1 LIKRGIL
8 EQLYAGVHRVRRILN
23 IAIGIAAMTAV
34 LVAQAAIVKPTP
46 PDIKARAYIL
56 QDFDS
61 GQVLVEVNAD
71 ESLEPASL
79 TKMMTVYVT
88 LAQLA
93 DGKFQIDDLVRVSK
107 KAWKM
112 GGSKMFIEVG
122 KEVPVED
129 LLKGVIIQSGND
141 ASVALAEFVAG
152 DETAFADLMN
162 QYASQLG
169 MGNTHFVNASG
180 LPHADHYSTARDMAN
195 LAAAL
200 IRDFPAH
207 YPLHA
212 VRTYPWNNIKQYN
225 RNPLL
230 TRDDSV
236 DGVKTGHTESA
247 GYCLVASAK
256 QDGMRLVSALLGS
269 KSEGSRLAETQA
281 LLRYGFR
288 FFETNRLYEGGA
300 PIEKARVWQGESE
313 ELDMGIGDD
322 LYVTVPRGQYKNLD
336 TRISVEEQI
345 LAPVAAGQALG
356 MVRVSL
362 GGEAIADRPLIALNG
377 VAVGGLWHRMSDY
390 VKLWFE

>member
-1 LIKRGIL
+1 MAAERVNKILVIVFGFFALI
-8 EQLYAGVHRVRRILN
+8 
-23 IAIGIAAMTAV
+23 AV
-34 LVAQAAIVKPTP
+34 LAAQAAVLKPTP
-46 PDIKARAYIL
+46 PAIKARSYIL
-56 QDFDS
+56 QDFDT
-61 GQVLVEVNAD
+61 GTVLVEHNAD
-71 ESLEPASL
+71 EPVEPASL
-79 TKMMTVYVT
+79 TKMMTVYVA

-93 DGKFQIDDLVRVSK
+93 DGKFQMGDPVLISK

-122 KEVPVED
+122 KQVPVVD

-152 DETAFADLMN
+152 DESAFADLMN

-169 MGNTHFVNASG
+169 MTNTNFVNASG

-200 IRDFPAH
+200 IRDFPEH

-212 VRTYPWNNIKQYN
+212 VRTYTWNNIKQYN

-256 QDGMRLVSALLGS
+256 QDDMRLVSALLGS
-269 KSEGSRLAETQA
+269 KSEDSRLTETQS

-288 FFETNRLYEGGA
+288 FFETDRVYEGGA
-300 PIEKARVWQGESE
+300 AIRQVRVWQGETE
-313 ELDMGIGDD
+313 QVEMGIAND
-322 LYVTVPRGQYKNLD
+322 LYVTVPRGEFKKLD
-336 TRISVEEQI
+336 TGIVVEEQI
-345 LAPVAAGQALG
+345 LAPVRAGQQLGVVSITLQGEPIAERPLLALG
-356 MVRVSL
+356 
-362 GGEAIADRPLIALNG
+362 E
-377 VAVGGLWHRMSDY
+377 VAKGGLWRRLSDY

>member
-1 LIKRGIL
+1 MAAERVNKILVIIFGFFTLI
-8 EQLYAGVHRVRRILN
+8 
-23 IAIGIAAMTAV
+23 TV
-34 LVAQAAIVKPTP
+34 LAAQAAVLKPTP
-46 PDIKARAYIL
+46 PVIKARSYIL
-56 QDFDS
+56 QDFVT
-61 GQVLVEVNAD
+61 GTVLVEHNAD
-71 ESLEPASL
+71 EPVEPASL
-79 TKMMTVYVT
+79 TKMMTVYVA

-93 DGKFQIDDLVRVSK
+93 DGKFQLGDPVLISK

-122 KEVPVED
+122 KQVPVVD

-152 DETAFADLMN
+152 DESAFADLMN

-169 MGNTHFVNASG
+169 MTNTNFVNASG

-200 IRDFPAH
+200 IRDFPEH

-212 VRTYPWNNIKQYN
+212 VRTYTWNNIKQYN

-256 QDGMRLVSALLGS
+256 QDDMRLVSALLGS
-269 KSEGSRLAETQA
+269 KSEDSRLTETQS

-288 FFETNRLYEGGA
+288 FFETDRVYEGGA
-300 PIEKARVWQGESE
+300 PIRQVRVWQGETE
-313 ELDMGIGDD
+313 QVETGIAND
-322 LYVTVPRGQYKNLD
+322 LYVTVPRGEFKKLD
-336 TRISVEEQI
+336 AGIVVKEQI
-345 LAPVAAGQALG
+345 LAPVRAGQQLGVVSITLRGEPIAERPLLALG
-356 MVRVSL
+356 
-362 GGEAIADRPLIALNG
+362 E
-377 VAVGGLWHRMSDY
+377 VAKGGLWRRLSDY

>member
-1 LIKRGIL
+1 LAAERVSKIL
-8 EQLYAGVHRVRRILN
+8 VIIFGFFALV
-23 IAIGIAAMTAV
+23 AV
-34 LVAQAAIVKPTP
+34 LAAQAAVLKPTP
-46 PDIKARAYIL
+46 PAIKARSYIL
-56 QDFDS
+56 QDFAT
-61 GQVLVEVNAD
+61 GTVLVEHNAD
-71 ESLEPASL
+71 EPVEPASL
-79 TKMMTVYVT
+79 TKMMTVYVA

-93 DGKFQIDDLVRVSK
+93 DGKFQIGDPVLISK

-122 KEVPVED
+122 KQVPMLD

-152 DETAFADLMN
+152 DESAFADLMN
-162 QYASQLG
+162 QYAGQLG
-169 MGNTHFVNASG
+169 MTNTNFVNSSG

-200 IRDFPAH
+200 IRDFPEH

-212 VRTYPWNNIKQYN
+212 VRAYTWNNIKQYN

-256 QDGMRLVSALLGS
+256 QDDMRLVSALLGS
-269 KSEGSRLAETQA
+269 KSEDSRLTETRS

-288 FFETNRLYEGGA
+288 FFETDRVYEGGA
-300 PIEKARVWQGESE
+300 PIRQVRVWQGETE
-313 ELDMGIGDD
+313 QVETGIADD
-322 LYVTVPRGQYKNLD
+322 LYVTVPRGEFKKLD
-336 TRISVEEQI
+336 AGIVVKEQI
-345 LAPVAAGQALG
+345 LAPVRAGQQLGVVSITLQGEPIAERPLLALG
-356 MVRVSL
+356 
-362 GGEAIADRPLIALNG
+362 E
-377 VAVGGLWHRMSDY
+377 VAKGGLWRRLSDY

>member
-1 LIKRGIL
+1 MAAERVNKILVIIFGFFTLI
-8 EQLYAGVHRVRRILN
+8 
-23 IAIGIAAMTAV
+23 AV
-34 LVAQAAIVKPTP
+34 LAAQAAVLKPTP
-46 PDIKARAYIL
+46 PVIKARSYIL
-56 QDFDS
+56 QDFVT
-61 GQVLVEVNAD
+61 GTVLVEHNAD
-71 ESLEPASL
+71 EPVEPASL
-79 TKMMTVYVT
+79 TKMMTVYVA

-93 DGKFQIDDLVRVSK
+93 DGKFQLGDPVLISK

-122 KEVPVED
+122 KQVPVVD

-152 DETAFADLMN
+152 DESAFADLMN

-169 MGNTHFVNASG
+169 MTNTNFVNASG

-200 IRDFPAH
+200 IRDFPEH

-212 VRTYPWNNIKQYN
+212 VRTYTWNNIKQYN

-256 QDGMRLVSALLGS
+256 QDDMRLVSALLGS
-269 KSEGSRLAETQA
+269 KSEDSRLTETQS

-288 FFETNRLYEGGA
+288 FFETDRVYEGGA
-300 PIEKARVWQGESE
+300 PIRQVRVWQGETE
-313 ELDMGIGDD
+313 QVETGIAND
-322 LYVTVPRGQYKNLD
+322 LYVTVPRGEFKKLD
-336 TRISVEEQI
+336 AGIVVKEQI
-345 LAPVAAGQALG
+345 LAPVRAGQQLGVVSITLRGEPIAERPLLALG
-356 MVRVSL
+356 
-362 GGEAIADRPLIALNG
+362 E
-377 VAVGGLWHRMSDY
+377 VAKGGLWRRLSDY

>member
-1 LIKRGIL
+1 M
-8 EQLYAGVHRVRRILN
+8 RRILN
-23 IAIGIAAMTAV
+23 IAFGITALTAV
-34 LVAQAAIVKPTP
+34 LVAQAAVVKPTP
-46 PDIKARAYIL
+46 PDVKARAYIL

-61 GQVLVEVNAD
+61 GKVLVEVNAD

-93 DGKFQIDDLVRVSK
+93 DGKFQIDDPVRISE

-169 MGNTHFVNASG
+169 MANTHFVNASG
-180 LPHADHYSTARDMAN
+180 LPHGDHYSTARDMAT
-195 LAAAL
+195 LAVAL
-200 IRDFPAH
+200 IRDFPVH

-212 VRTYPWNNIKQYN
+212 VRTYTWNNIKQYN

-256 QDGMRLVSALLGS
+256 QDGMRLVSSLLGS
-269 KSEGSRLAETQA
+269 KSEGSRLTETQG

-300 PIEKARVWQGESE
+300 AVTKARVWQGESE
-313 ELDMGIGDD
+313 ELELGISDD
-322 LYVTVPRGQYKNLD
+322 LYVTVPRGQIKKLD
-336 TRISVEEQI
+336 IGMSVEEQI
-345 LAPVAAGQALG
+345 LAPVSAGQALG
-356 MVRVSL
+356 VVRVSL
-362 GGEAIADRPLIALNG
+362 DGEAIADRPLLALNG
-377 VAVGGLWHRMSDY
+377 VAVGSLWRRMSDY

>member
-1 LIKRGIL
+1 
-8 EQLYAGVHRVRRILN
+8 VRRILN
-23 IAIGIAAMTAV
+23 IAFGITALTAV
-34 LVAQAAIVKPTP
+34 LAAQAAVVKPTP
-46 PDIKARAYIL
+46 PDVKARAYIL

-61 GQVLVEVNAD
+61 GKVLVEVNAD

-93 DGKFQIDDLVRVSK
+93 DGKFQIDDPVRISE

-162 QYASQLG
+162 QYANQLG
-169 MGNTHFVNASG
+169 MANTHFVNSSG
-180 LPHADHYSTARDMAN
+180 LPHADHYSTARDMAT
-195 LAAAL
+195 LAIAL
-200 IRDFPAH
+200 IRDFPVH

-212 VRTYPWNNIKQYN
+212 VRTYTWNNIKQYN

-256 QDGMRLVSALLGS
+256 QGGMRLVSSLLGS
-269 KSEGSRLAETQA
+269 KSEGSRLTETQA

-288 FFETNRLYEGGA
+288 FFETDRLYEGGA
-300 PIEKARVWQGESE
+300 VVTKARVWQGESE
-313 ELDMGIGDD
+313 ELELGISDD
-322 LYVTVPRGQYKNLD
+322 LYVTVPRGQIKKLD
-336 TRISVEEQI
+336 IGMSVEEQI
-345 LAPVAAGQALG
+345 LAPVGAGQALG
-356 MVRVSL
+356 VVRVSL
-362 GGEAIADRPLIALNG
+362 DGEAIAERPLLALNG
-377 VAVGGLWHRMSDY
+377 VAVGSLWRRMSDY

>member
-1 LIKRGIL
+1 MAAERVNKILVIIFGFFTLI
-8 EQLYAGVHRVRRILN
+8 
-23 IAIGIAAMTAV
+23 TV
-34 LVAQAAIVKPTP
+34 LAAQAAVLKPTP
-46 PDIKARAYIL
+46 PVIKARSYIL
-56 QDFDS
+56 QDFVT
-61 GQVLVEVNAD
+61 GTVLVEHNAD
-71 ESLEPASL
+71 EPVEPASL
-79 TKMMTVYVT
+79 TKMMTVYVA

-93 DGKFQIDDLVRVSK
+93 DGKFQLGDPVLISK

-122 KEVPVED
+122 KQVPVVD

-152 DETAFADLMN
+152 DESAFADLMN

-169 MGNTHFVNASG
+169 MTNTNFVNASG

-200 IRDFPAH
+200 IRDFPEH

-212 VRTYPWNNIKQYN
+212 VRTYTWNNIKQYN

-256 QDGMRLVSALLGS
+256 QDDMRLVSALLGS
-269 KSEGSRLAETQA
+269 KSEDSRLTETQS

-288 FFETNRLYEGGA
+288 FFETDRVYEGGA
-300 PIEKARVWQGESE
+300 PIRQVRVWQGETE
-313 ELDMGIGDD
+313 QVETGIAND
-322 LYVTVPRGQYKNLD
+322 LYVTVPRGEFKKLD
-336 TRISVEEQI
+336 AGIVVKEQI
-345 LAPVAAGQALG
+345 LAPVRAGQQLG
-356 MVRVSL
+356 VVSITL
-362 GGEAIADRPLIALNG
+362 RGEPIAERPLLVLG
-377 VAVGGLWHRMSDY
+377 EVAKGGLWRRLSDY